1 MKVALKPEYQIVE
14 SCSLVY
20 VLPVGADPKQFDCGW
35 RAIYAPAL
43 GEGTNRPVGMV
54 GIKNPR
60 KIGSTNGK
68 ACNAENWQVVAHK
81 QFSARG
87 WPSPWQVVR

>member
-1 MKVALKPEYQIVE
+1 MKVALKPEYHIVE
-14 SCSLVY
+14 SCSLIK
-20 VLPVGADPKQFDCGW
+20 VLPVGENGKAVGSW
-35 RAIYAPAL
+35 LALYAPAL

-54 GIKNPR
+54 GITNPR